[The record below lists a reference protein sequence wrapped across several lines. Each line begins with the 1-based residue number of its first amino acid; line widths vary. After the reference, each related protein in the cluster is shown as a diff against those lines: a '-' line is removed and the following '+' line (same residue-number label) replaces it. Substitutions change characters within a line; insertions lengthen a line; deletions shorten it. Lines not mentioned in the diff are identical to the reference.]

1 MNWRSS
7 PYALNM
13 GLQNILI
20 EKGFIAG
27 RPMEPGFLLVVIVI
41 QIGVAFGAASF
52 ARGKGRD
59 PVVWAIICFVL
70 GFVLSPLIALLIIAF
85 APSLKFSGPLDVRK
99 VGYDED
105 GWARLVNSSPEIA
118 ASAEQL
124 HPFGERWVAVL
135 ASYLLVSDDR
145 RNLPAITRA
154 LLDKAK
160 AEAQRAVPD
169 SEFLDRLG
177 RNVEAILRSPRRT
190 MARLKDG
197 TAVVNI
203 DGQFEVFISVRDYKL
218 FYKDHDRWNLVS
230 EPAQVR
236 AFVSAARNTLEDV
249 DRVERWERLLRS
261 DGDIAANFR
270 RLRPYDAKYGRAFA
284 EYLLASDDRTNVAA
298 IANALLE
305 KAQVEKAQADSRA
318 SQGKSSERST
328 NPV

>member
-1 MNWRSS
+1 MS
-7 PYALNM
+7 PEVFL
-13 GLQNILI
+13 LI
-20 EKGFIAG
+20 
-27 RPMEPGFLLVVIVI
+27 FLAIQALVVI
-41 QIGVAFGAASF
+41 AAVRI
-52 ARGKGRD
+52 AKKKARD
-59 PVVWAIICFVL
+59 PLTWGIICFVA
-70 GFVLSPLIALLIIAF
+70 GFVFSPLIAYLIIAF
-85 APSLKFSGPLDVRK
+85 APSLKSTGPLAIRK
-99 VGYDED
+99 VGYNQDD
-105 GWARLVNSSPEIA
+105 WARLVSLSPEIA

-124 HPFGERWVAVL
+124 RPFGERWIAVL

-145 RNLPAITRA
+145 KNLPAITRA

-160 AEAQRAVPD
+160 AEAQRAAPD
-169 SEFLDRLG
+169 REVLDRLG
-177 RNVEAILRSPRRT
+177 SNVEAILRSSRRT

-218 FYKDHDRWNLVS
+218 FYKDRDRWNRVT

-236 AFVSAARNTLEDV
+236 AFVSAAGNALEDI
-249 DRVERWERLLRS
+249 DRVERWEKLLRS
-261 DGDIAANFR
+261 DGDIATNFR

-318 SQGKSSERST
+318 SQGKSSERGT
-328 NPV
+328 NLV

>member
-1 MNWRSS
+1 M
-7 PYALNM
+7 
-13 GLQNILI
+13 
-20 EKGFIAG
+20 
-27 RPMEPGFLLVVIVI
+27 
-41 QIGVAFGAASF
+41 
-52 ARGKGRD
+52 
-59 PVVWAIICFVL
+59 L

-85 APSLKFSGPLDVRK
+85 APSLKSTGPLAIRK
-99 VGYDED
+99 VPYNRDD
-105 GWARLVNSSPEIA
+105 WARLVSFSPEIA

-124 HPFGERWVAVL
+124 RPFGERWIAVL

-145 RNLPAITRA
+145 KNLPAITRA

-169 SEFLDRLG
+169 SEVLDRLG
-177 RNVEAILRSPRRT
+177 RNVEAILRSSHRT

-203 DGQFEVFISVRDYKL
+203 DDQFEVFISVRDYKL
-218 FYKDHDRWNLVS
+218 SCKDHDRWNLVT

-236 AFVSAARNTLEDV
+236 AFVSAARNALEDI
-249 DRVERWERLLRS
+249 DRVERWEKLLRS
-261 DGDIAANFR
+261 DGDIATNFR

-318 SQGKSSERST
+318 SQRKSSERGA
-328 NPV
+328 NPA